1 MDFECTFQSELQE
14 LEPRPSLSIRTRT
27 AVSSLQEVF
36 DDGYAS
42 IVRFLE
48 TRGKRPGG
56 PRFAL
61 YFNMGTDDLEVEF
74 GFPVEEGI
82 EGEGAIRNSTTP
94 SGRAVSTLYIG
105 PYEEV
110 EPAYTAMMKWAGDSG
125 LALSGVSYEVYL
137 SDPSV
142 TPPEQLRTR
151 IHLLLA

>member
-14 LEPRPSLSIRTRT
+14 LEPCPSLSIRIRT
-27 AVSSLQEVF
+27 VVSSLQEVL

-48 TRGKRPGG
+48 ARGKEPQG
-56 PRFAL
+56 PPFAL
-61 YFNMGTDDLEVEF
+61 YYNMGMDDLEVEF

-82 EGEGAIRNSTTP
+82 EGEDEIRSGTTP

-105 PYEEV
+105 PYEEA
-110 EPAYTAMMKWAGDSG
+110 EPAYTAMMKWAADNGF
-125 LALSGVSYEVYL
+125 ALSGVSYEVYL
-137 SDPSV
+137 SDPST
-142 TPPEQLRTR
+142 TPPEYLRTR